1 MKTEILAPAGG
12 AGSARCALLA
22 GADAIYLGL
31 SEFSARASA
40 ENFSVQELAETAR
53 FAHLLGAK
61 VYVCLNTLVKDSETA
76 GFFALAERAWN
87 AGADG
92 ILLQDI
98 FLGKALKEAHP
109 EMVLHLSTQ
118 AGCNNIYGANL
129 AKQYG
134 FSRVVLAR
142 ETPLEEIKKI
152 SEIIET
158 EVFVQG
164 ALCSCFSGQCYFS
177 SFAGNN
183 SGNRGRCKQPCR
195 KQYSIDRKGYEG
207 FAYALSTSDLCTGE
221 RVKELVAAGVTSL
234 KIEGRMRRE
243 EYTAAAVQY
252 YRALLWGENAEGALS
267 RLKRAYNRGDYTAGL
282 AFGQKAD
289 FLSRRVQGHIGE
301 RVGTLSI
308 DKGKYFCRSSFA
320 AKSGDGFKILRKG
333 EEVGGAVFAGS
344 GAGGFYLSSNAKLF
358 AGDEVRVTTD
368 TAAYAY
374 PEKKRRVE
382 IKIEIRAGELPLA
395 VSGELRYTGE
405 VPAQAAKSAP
415 LTEEEIRACFE
426 KTDSLPL
433 LPVVTV
439 KTENAFYP
447 KSALNAFRREFYARL
462 VNYLAPVRT
471 PLQEAEFSA
480 CVSVEE
486 GALRAVMV
494 GDNAKPQDA
503 DIVIYKPKDYGK
515 ITVPA
520 FGKEKFLYL
529 PPLFTGADED
539 LIAGALHA
547 FDGIYAEGSYG
558 IELAKKYNKTLF
570 AGAGCNLT
578 NAFAVNGITAA
589 GAKYFVLS
597 HELSSREQDELSA
610 MGAFALSGG
619 VKVMELCYCPFERT
633 CKECDKREFYTLT
646 DSDGRKFPLRRVRH
660 SEGCRFEVYNCAP
673 LAAEKGKANGILDC
687 TAEKALAG
695 VPPTRGHAMR
705 SML

>member
-12 AGSARCALLA
+12 VAAARCALLA

-31 SEFSARASA
+31 SEFSARAGA
-40 ENFSVQELAETAR
+40 ENFSLSELADTAQY
-53 FAHLLGAK
+53 AHLLGAK
-61 VYVCLNTLVKDSETA
+61 VYVCLNTLVKESETA
-76 GFFALAERAWN
+76 GFFVLAEKAWN

-98 FLGKALKEAHP
+98 FLGKALKEKHP

-118 AGCNNIYGANL
+118 AGCNNIYGAEL
-129 AKQYG
+129 AKAYG

-142 ETPLEEIKKI
+142 ETPIAEIEKI
-152 SEIIET
+152 SKIIET

-195 KQYSIDRKGYEG
+195 KQYSIDRKGYEA
-207 FAYALSTSDLCTGE
+207 FAYALSISDLSAGE
-221 RVKELVAAGVTSL
+221 RVKELITAGVSSL
-234 KIEGRMRRE
+234 KIEGRMRRG

-252 YRALLWGENAEGALS
+252 YRAILCGDNAEGALS

-282 AFGQKAD
+282 AFGQSSD
-289 FLSRRVQGHIGE
+289 FLSRKVQGHIGE
-301 RVGTLSI
+301 RVGFLTLE
-308 DKGKYFCRSSFA
+308 KGKYFCRSDFT

-333 EEVGGAVFAGS
+333 EEVGGAVFEKS
-344 GAGGFYLSSNAKLF
+344 GAGGFYLSSNAKLS

-368 TAAYAY
+368 TAAYAVA
-374 PEKKRRVE
+374 ENKRSVE
-382 IKIEIRAGELPLA
+382 IEIQMKAGEFPLA
-395 VSGELRYTGE
+395 RCGAFCYTGDT
-405 VPAQAAKSAP
+405 PAQSAKNAP

-426 KTDSLPL
+426 KTDLLPL
-433 LPVVTV
+433 LPIITV

-447 KSALNAFRREFYARL
+447 KSALNAFRRAFYAEL
-462 VNYLAPVRT
+462 VSHLAPVRE
-471 PLQEAEFSA
+471 PLAEAEFSA
-480 CVSVEE
+480 FVEPKE
-486 GALRAVMV
+486 SALRAVIV
-494 GDNAKPQDA
+494 GDNAKPQEA

-515 ITVPA
+515 INVPS
-520 FGKEKFLYL
+520 FGKETFLYL

-539 LIAGALHA
+539 LIADALSA

-558 IELAKKYNKTLF
+558 ILIAKKYRKTLF

-578 NAFAVNGITAA
+578 NAFAVNGIKAA

-597 HELSSREQDELSA
+597 HELSLREQNELSA
-610 MGAFALSGG
+610 EGAFALTGG

-633 CKECDKREFYTLT
+633 CKDCDKREFYTLT
-646 DSDGRKFPLRRVRH
+646 DTDGREFPLRRVRH

-673 LAAEKGKANGILDC
+673 LVCEKGKAGFMIDC
-687 TAEKALAG
+687 TVEHMLKGAT
-695 VPPTRGHAMR
+695 VTRGHANR